1 MTHELFKQIQEN
13 KSGAADSTLHLHC
26 LGVTGPGVVMDT
38 HLLRPG
44 SGRYHPHSCD
54 KNCSQRK
61 PKIMQ
66 AALRL

>member
-1 MTHELFKQIQEN
+1 MPMTHELFKQIQEN
-13 KSGAADSTLHLHC
+13 KSGAADSTLP
-26 LGVTGPGVVMDT
+26 GVTGPGVVTDT
-38 HLLRPG
+38 HLLRPCK
-44 SGRYHPHSCD
+44 YHPHSCD